1 MKARSSDSTGTSAF
15 SCLREARSENGPKAA
30 RKHQNVGRKKKLLG
44 SNATMLQDTP
54 PLLDAPSF
62 DTTLPA
68 FEEAHNTSK
77 NQKSISKP
85 AAGAVSF
92 NWENESL
99 NEDPLAD
106 SVLPGPDGEDKPA
119 EKKIKTRGADKKPVK
134 IINKDNT
141 KSSESR
147 VAKDIERSEE
157 RCVDIIRKKPK
168 GKNCSTTGDKKIKN
182 GAKEKNSSQKRV
194 GQRKAPKRSITFRD
208 FTNYDHLEI
217 LPRNSVNLS
226 RSVNATHDVEE
237 SSKKRKFFKTTI
249 AIPDH
254 LMKRSGNRLSVS
266 KVNISGAPRTERCGQ
281 GVSGDRLS
289 VSKVNI
295 SSITLPL
302 VSETSRLRHQEPIQ
316 AAKKPR
322 MTDASTSPDQ
332 DVVVLRVEEFNKV
345 LQLIAS
351 GIKLATATN
360 GTSVAQKEMAEWMT
374 KF

>member
-44 SNATMLQDTP
+44 CNSTMLQDTP

-68 FEEAHNTSK
+68 FEEAHNASK
-77 NQKSISKP
+77 NLKSFSKP

-92 NWENESL
+92 NRENELL
-99 NEDPLAD
+99 NEDSLAD
-106 SVLPGPDGEDKPA
+106 SVFPGPDRGDEPA
-119 EKKIKTRGADKKPVK
+119 AKKSKTRGASKNPVK
-134 IINKDNT
+134 PTTKANT
-141 KSSESR
+141 RSSESM
-147 VAKDIERSEE
+147 VAKNIERSEQ
-157 RCVDIIRKKPK
+157 RCVDIKKRSK
-168 GKNCSTTGDKKIKN
+168 GQNCSTTGDKKIKN
-182 GAKEKNSSQKRV
+182 SAKEKNSSQRRG
-194 GQRKAPKRSITFRD
+194 GQRKAPKRNITFRD

-217 LPRNSVNLS
+217 LPHNSLDPS
-226 RSVNATHDVEE
+226 RSVNDTNDVGE
-237 SSKKRKFFKTTI
+237 SAKKRKFFKTTI

-254 LMKRSGNRLSVS
+254 LMKRSGDRLSVS
-266 KVNISGAPRTERCGQ
+266 KVNTSGAPRTERCGQ
-281 GVSGDRLS
+281 GVSRRRS
-289 VSKVNI
+289 FVNAAAI
-295 SSITLPL
+295 ANITLPS

-332 DVVVLRVEEFNKV
+332 DLVVLRVEEFNKI

-351 GIKLATATN
+351 GIKTC
-360 GTSVAQKEMAEWMT
+360 
-374 KF
+374 